1 MKIKS
6 SYEFR
11 QCSDLTSEMS
21 ILKVDVLIDIIND
34 FLGNN
39 YAWINSDFKITRKYN
54 TTDAK
59 HLIRLN
65 ELVDANYIK

>member
-1 MKIKS
+1 
-6 SYEFR
+6 
-11 QCSDLTSEMS
+11 MS